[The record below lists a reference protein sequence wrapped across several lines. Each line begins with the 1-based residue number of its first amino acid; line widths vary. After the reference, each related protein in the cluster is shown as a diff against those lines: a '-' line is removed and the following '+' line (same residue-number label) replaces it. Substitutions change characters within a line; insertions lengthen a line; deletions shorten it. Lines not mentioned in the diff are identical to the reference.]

1 MNKATRDQL
10 GCLILVALF
19 LYLFFKYL
27 GGGGL

>member
-10 GCLILVALF
+10 GCLILLVLF
-19 LYLFFKYL
+19 VYLFYKYL